1 MYSDSLFLSLLLSP
15 SVISP
20 VVFPESSLTPENLS
34 TVLDIM
40 SDDLWEW
47 FGRHVN
53 TPESELERIKGQY
66 TSDKECKQ
74 ALIHSFI
81 SSHPAPSWSL
91 VASALYHTESLKALD
106 RLQQLFPTGK
116 VFCDPLSLCSPLQ
129 WLEVL
134 CKFTVCSLVLVYI
147 DFPCRKI
154 PLPADLQAR
163 DETRPHSTRPRQVA
177 NVWHGWQW
185 QDVFPR
191 CTARTS
197 PSRHPMQHSTDEK
210 THRGRVHG
218 RRRGKALDDSD
229 SRRTARQDRRSHQVT
244 NSPATDGGT
253 EQWWPSLPRPA
264 ASPHHSQPVSSANS
278 RENEELHV

>member
-34 TVLDIM
+34 TVLDVM
-40 SDDLWEW
+40 SDGRWET
-47 FGRHVN
+47 FGDCVN

-66 TSDKECKQ
+66 TSDRERKQ

-91 VASALYHTESLKALD
+91 VAWALYLAGSLNIDDGNCHKALD

-116 VFCDPLSLCSPLQ
+116 IFCVQQYHSPSLKIWSESIYTRGPQYVSILGICNP
-129 WLEVL
+129 
-134 CKFTVCSLVLVYI
+134 KTVTSSYF
-147 DFPCRKI
+147 DSPCRKI
-154 PLPADLQAR
+154 PFPTDLQAR
-163 DETRPHSTRPRQVA
+163 DETRPHSTRPRQIA

-185 QDVFPR
+185 QDMFPR
-191 CTARTS
+191 CIARTS
-197 PSRHPMQHSTDEK
+197 PSRHPTQHFTDEK

-218 RRRGKALDDSD
+218 RRRGKALDNSD
-229 SRRTARQDRRSHQVT
+229 SRRTTRQDR
-244 NSPATDGGT
+244 
-253 EQWWPSLPRPA
+253 
-264 ASPHHSQPVSSANS
+264 
-278 RENEELHV
+278 

>member
-34 TVLDIM
+34 TVLDLM
-40 SDDLWEW
+40 SDDWWEL
-47 FGRHVN
+47 FGDCVN

-66 TSDKECKQ
+66 TSDRERKQ

-91 VASALYHTESLKALD
+91 VASALYLTGSELLSSADGSGHKALD

-116 VFCDPLSLCSPLQ
+116 IFCVKQYHYPSPEIWSEIFTQ
-129 WLEVL
+129 EVHSVL
-134 CKFTVCSLVLVYI
+134 GVCNPKTVAISYF
-147 DFPCRKI
+147 DFPCREI
-154 PLPADLQAR
+154 PLPTDLQAR
-163 DETRPHSTRPRQVA
+163 DETRPHSTRPRQIA

-218 RRRGKALDDSD
+218 R
-229 SRRTARQDRRSHQVT
+229 
-244 NSPATDGGT
+244 
-253 EQWWPSLPRPA
+253 
-264 ASPHHSQPVSSANS
+264 
-278 RENEELHV
+278 